1 MPLQRPLAHRRCAY
15 LSSLFPL
22 SFQVFHGPIDGGDEF
37 MVSLAF
43 GPSLF
48 RSQHIGELGQ
58 HVAFFLHYFLSVSLT
73 TRTGVLPPS
82 PPAETETITL
92 DHIEAVSEWAG
103 PRMGTWASPLTTSM
117 K

>member
-1 MPLQRPLAHRRCAY
+1 MAAS

-22 SFQVFHGPIDGGDEF
+22 SFQVFHSPIDGGDEF

-58 HVAFFLHYFLSVSLT
+58 HVAFFLHYFLSASLT
-73 TRTGVLPPS
+73 TPHRFS
-82 PPAETETITL
+82 S
-92 DHIEAVSEWAG
+92 AVA
-103 PRMGTWASPLTTSM
+103 TSREGQQR

>member
-1 MPLQRPLAHRRCAY
+1 LC
-15 LSSLFPL
+15 SLFPL
-22 SFQVFHGPIDGGDEF
+22 SFQVFHSPIDGGDEF

-58 HVAFFLHYFLSVSLT
+58 HVAFFLHYFLSASLT
-73 TRTGVLPPS
+73 TPHRFS
-82 PPAETETITL
+82 S
-92 DHIEAVSEWAG
+92 AVA
-103 PRMGTWASPLTTSM
+103 TSREGQQR

>member
-1 MPLQRPLAHRRCAY
+1 

-22 SFQVFHGPIDGGDEF
+22 SFQVFHSPIDGGDEF

-58 HVAFFLHYFLSVSLT
+58 HVAFFLHYFLSASLT
-73 TRTGVLPPS
+73 TPHWFSSAVAISIALKVPS
-82 PPAETETITL
+82 SIARRVSFFGQPYAE
-92 DHIEAVSEWAG
+92 VSVTKYQW
-103 PRMGTWASPLTTSM
+103 
-117 K
+117 

>member
-1 MPLQRPLAHRRCAY
+1 LY
-15 LSSLFPL
+15 SLFPL
-22 SFQVFHGPIDGGDEF
+22 SFQVFHSPIDGGDEF

-73 TRTGVLPPS
+73 TPHRSSSAVATSRGGHRSLRSGREESLAPTAIKGSVASLR
-82 PPAETETITL
+82 L
-92 DHIEAVSEWAG
+92 DDVE
-103 PRMGTWASPLTTSM
+103 R